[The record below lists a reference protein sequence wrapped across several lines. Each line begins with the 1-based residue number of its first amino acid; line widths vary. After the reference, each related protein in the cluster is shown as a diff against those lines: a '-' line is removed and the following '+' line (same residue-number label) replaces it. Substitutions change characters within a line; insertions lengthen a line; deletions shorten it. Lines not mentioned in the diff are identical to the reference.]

1 MPIVGD
7 SKFSRILPLIIFE
20 RLQGLLQQM
29 QSKIGAEAVLLTADT
44 FTSGAIK
51 PAAPAQKFTVL
62 ISQQFSTLLLA
73 RQLEV
78 AASDDA
84 NLGLYQVEL
93 SFEPEAIA
101 NFLTELISSSENHTL
116 QDTLTKAQACLQ
128 PNQAVIQSEFTLLLI
143 EILAN
148 NLNHDSELI
157 TPTNTVAVCKP
168 FVDEA
173 LHQQVEQ
180 ERLLHQV
187 TTQIRQS
194 LELPVI
200 LKTAVKQVRDF
211 LKVDRLVI
219 YQFDFDYTALPTP
232 NNLDLSLDNT
242 AQLSISQK
250 STNNNFA
257 ESLPQ
262 LAEVGWGCVT
272 YEAKASK
279 TISSVLNLTEGGGLT
294 YVPNCRKKYRKGL
307 TFAIDDIE
315 KAYPHSPC
323 LLEFLRKIQVRAK
336 LVAPLVVKNKLWG
349 LLIAQQCYEPYHWQD
364 SEKIFLKQIAEHLTV
379 AIYQA
384 QLYAQL
390 QQQKNTLE
398 ERVIERT
405 QALRDTLHAAQAANL
420 AKSEFLAAMSHEL
433 RTPLTCVIGM
443 SATLLRWS
451 FGQDGVKSIPIH
463 KQRNYLQTI
472 QESGEHLLEL
482 INDILDL
489 SQVESGKAMLNIS
502 EFSLSKLA
510 RQTLRTLKEK
520 AFHHKVSLELDFQVE
535 PDQDRF
541 FADQRRLRQILFN
554 LLGNALK
561 FTPAGGLVTL
571 RVWREHDL
579 VAFQIQDTGIGIAE
593 EQIPLL
599 FQKFQQLETS
609 YHRTYEGT
617 GLGLA
622 LTKQLVE
629 LHGGRITVESV
640 VAQGSLFTVWL
651 PNNPITT
658 DTEESL
664 KLTVAPSYLSIPNG
678 IIVLVEEQEE
688 TATAICEIL
697 TAGGYQI
704 IWLIDAATAIQ
715 QIALLQPKT
724 VILSW
729 QLAGMDGLEMMQSLR
744 NSPETQN
751 IKVLALTNPNLPGN
765 QEQDLSLIVDA
776 YLFKPI
782 EPIQLLHKVIAIMS
796 D

>member
-7 SKFSRILPLIIFE
+7 SKFSRILPLIILE

-44 FTSGAIK
+44 LKSGVIQQSEQ
-51 PAAPAQKFTVL
+51 APKFTVL
-62 ISQQFSTLLLA
+62 ISQQFSALLLA
-73 RQLEV
+73 RQAE
-78 AASDDA
+78 ATTNDD
-84 NLGLYQVEL
+84 GKSELYQVEL
-93 SFEPEAIA
+93 RFEPEAIA
-101 NFLTELISSSENHTL
+101 NFLTELINSSENHALQNTL
-116 QDTLTKAQACLQ
+116 IKTQACLQ
-128 PNQAVIQSEFTLLLI
+128 PNQAAIQSEFTLLLI
-143 EILAN
+143 EILTD
-148 NLNHDSELI
+148 NLNHDQTTS
-157 TPTNTVAVCKP
+157 NTIAVCQP
-168 FVDEA
+168 FVEEA
-173 LHQQVEQ
+173 IYQQVEQ

-219 YQFDFDYTALPTP
+219 YQFDFDYTALPTS

-242 AQLSISQK
+242 EQLSISK
-250 STNNNFA
+250 KLPSSNLFG
-257 ESLPQ
+257 ESLPP
-262 LAEVGWGCVT
+262 LVEGGWGCVT

-279 TISSVLNLTEGGGLT
+279 SISSVLSLTEGDCLT

-315 KAYPHSPC
+315 KAYAHSPC

-336 LVAPLVVKNKLWG
+336 LVAPLVVKDKLWG
-349 LLIAQQCYEPYHWQD
+349 LLIAQQCFETYHWQD
-364 SEKIFLKQIAEHLTV
+364 SEKVFLKQIAEHLTV

-489 SQVESGKAMLNIS
+489 SQVESGKAMLCIS
-502 EFSLSKLA
+502 EFSLLQLA
-510 RQTLRTLKEK
+510 RQTIRTLKEK
-520 AFHHKVSLELDFQVE
+520 AFRQKVNLDLDFQVE
-535 PDQDRF
+535 QEHDCF
-541 FADQRRLRQILFN
+541 FADQRRVKQILFN

-561 FTPAGGLVTL
+561 FTPKGGLVIL

-579 VAFQIQDTGIGIAE
+579 VVFQIKDTGIGIAN

-599 FQKFQQLETS
+599 FQKFQQLEAS

-629 LHGGRITVESV
+629 LHGGKITVESV
-640 VAQGSLFTVWL
+640 VDQGSLFTVWL
-651 PNNPITT
+651 PNNPTTT
-658 DTEESL
+658 DAI
-664 KLTVAPSYLSIPNG
+664 KLRATPNYISIASG
-678 IIVLVEEQEE
+678 TIVLVEDQEE
-688 TATAICEIL
+688 TATSICEIL

-704 IWLIDAATAIQ
+704 IWLTDAATAVE
-715 QIALLQPKT
+715 QIALLQPKA
-724 VILSW
+724 VILGW
-729 QLAGMDGLEMMQSLR
+729 QLAGMDGLEMMQLLR
-744 NSPETQN
+744 NSPETQRL
-751 IKVLALTNPNLPGN
+751 KVLALINHSLPEN
-765 QEQDLSLIVDA
+765 QEQDLKMAVDD
-776 YLFKPI
+776 YLYKPI
-782 EPIQLLHKVIAIMS
+782 EPLQLLHKVLAIMS

>member
-7 SKFSRILPLIIFE
+7 SKFSRTLPLIIFE

-29 QSKIGAEAVLLTADT
+29 QSKIGAEAVLLTSDT
-44 FTSGAIK
+44 LAVGAIP
-51 PAAPAQKFTVL
+51 PAAQTPKFTVL
-62 ISQQFSTLLLA
+62 ISKQFSALLLG
-73 RQLEV
+73 RQLE
-78 AASDDA
+78 AATGDDA
-84 NLGLYQVEL
+84 NLGLYQIEL
-93 SFEPEAIA
+93 TFEPEAIA
-101 NFLTELISSSENHTL
+101 FFLTKLINPKTSQTVI
-116 QDTLTKAQACLQ
+116 QDALTKAQACLQ
-128 PNQAVIQSEFTLLLI
+128 PNQSGIQSEFTLLLI
-143 EILAN
+143 EVLTKNLSN
-148 NLNHDSELI
+148 NSEAT
-157 TPTNTVAVCKP
+157 TPTDTLSVCQP
-168 FVDEA
+168 FVAEA
-173 LHQQVEQ
+173 LRQQVEQ

-219 YQFDFDYTALPTP
+219 YQFDFDYTAIPIP
-232 NNLDLSLDNT
+232 SNLDLSFNT
-242 AQLSISQK
+242 ELNLPKNSISANLY
-250 STNNNFA
+250 S
-257 ESLPQ
+257 ESLPSST
-262 LAEVGWGCVT
+262 EVGWGCVT
-272 YEAKASK
+272 YEAKSSE
-279 TISSVLNLTEGGGLT
+279 TISSVLNLTEGNGMT
-294 YVPNCRKKYRKGL
+294 HVPNCRKKYRKGL

-315 KAYPHSPC
+315 TAYPNTPC
-323 LLEFLRKIQVRAK
+323 LLEFLRKVGVRAK

-349 LLIAQQCYEPYHWQD
+349 LLIAQQCFDVYHWQD

-384 QLYAQL
+384 QLYSQL

-405 QALRDTLHAAQAANL
+405 QALKDTLHAAQAANR

-463 KQRNYLQTI
+463 KQRSYLQTI

-489 SQVESGKAMLNIS
+489 SQVESGKAILNIS

-535 PDQDRF
+535 QDRDRF
-541 FADQRRLRQILFN
+541 FADQRRVRQILFN

-561 FTPAGGLVTL
+561 FTPADGLVTL
-571 RVWREHDL
+571 RVWREHDSVVL
-579 VAFQIQDTGIGIAE
+579 QIKDTGIGIAD

-629 LHGGRITVESV
+629 LHGGSITVESV
-640 VAQGSLFTVWL
+640 VTQGSLFTVWL
-651 PNNPITT
+651 PNQPITT
-658 DTEESL
+658 EKSL
-664 KLTVAPSYLSIPNG
+664 KATVTPSYISIPNG
-678 IIVLVEEQEE
+678 TIVLVEDQEE
-688 TATAICEIL
+688 TAISICEIL
-697 TAGGYQI
+697 TVGGYQI
-704 IWLIDAATAIQ
+704 IWLTDASTAVA
-715 QIALLQPKT
+715 QIALLQPKA
-724 VILSW
+724 VILGW
-729 QLAGMDGLEMMQSLR
+729 QLPGMDGFEMIKSLR
-744 NSPETQN
+744 NSPETKQ
-751 IKVLALTNPNLPGN
+751 IKVMALTNPSLPEN
-765 QEQDLSLIVDA
+765 QEQNLSRVVDD
-776 YLFKPI
+776 YLYTPI
-782 EPIQLLHKVIAIMS
+782 EPLQLLHKVMAIMS
-796 D
+796 N

>member
-7 SKFSRILPLIIFE
+7 SKFSRILPLLIFE

-44 FTSGAIK
+44 LASGAIQQSDQ
-51 PAAPAQKFTVL
+51 APKFTAL
-62 ISQQFSTLLLA
+62 ISKQFSALLLA
-73 RQLEV
+73 RQTE
-78 AASDDA
+78 ATTSDDA
-84 NLGLYQVEL
+84 KPGLYQVEL
-93 SFEPEAIA
+93 RFEPEAIA
-101 NFLTELISSSENHTL
+101 NFLTELINSSENHI
-116 QDTLTKAQACLQ
+116 QDTLIKAQACLQ
-128 PNQAVIQSEFTLLLI
+128 PNQAAIQSEFTLLLI
-143 EILAN
+143 EILTDN
-148 NLNHDSELI
+148 FNHNSELI
-157 TPTNTVAVCKP
+157 TNSPTVAVCQP

-173 LHQQVEQ
+173 IYQQVEQ

-219 YQFDFDYTALPTP
+219 YQFDFDYTVFPTP
-232 NNLDLSLDNT
+232 KNSDFSLNNTEPLNSQNPISPNT
-242 AQLSISQK
+242 SG
-250 STNNNFA
+250 
-257 ESLPQ
+257 ESLPG
-262 LAEVGWGCVT
+262 LAEIVWGCVT

-279 TISSVLNLTEGGGLT
+279 TISSVLNLTEGDCLN

-315 KAYPHSPC
+315 KAYIHSPC

-336 LVAPLVVKNKLWG
+336 LVAPLVVKNQLWG
-349 LLIAQQCYEPYHWQD
+349 LLIAQQCFETYHWQD
-364 SEKIFLKQIAEHLTV
+364 SEKTFLKQIAEHLTV

-398 ERVIERT
+398 DRVIERT
-405 QALRDTLHAAQAANL
+405 QALRDTLHAAQAANR

-482 INDILDL
+482 IDDILDL
-489 SQVESGKAMLNIS
+489 SQVESGKAVLNIS
-502 EFSLSKLA
+502 EFSLAQLA
-510 RQTLRTLKEK
+510 RQTIRTLKEK
-520 AFHHKVSLELDFQVE
+520 AFRQKVNLELDFQIE
-535 PDQDRF
+535 QEHDCF
-541 FADQRRLRQILFN
+541 FADQRRLKQILFN

-561 FTPAGGLVTL
+561 FTPEGGLVIL

-579 VAFQIQDTGIGIAE
+579 VVFQIKDTGIGIAN

-599 FQKFQQLETS
+599 FQKFQQLEAS

-651 PNNPITT
+651 PNNPTNTNAI
-658 DTEESL
+658 
-664 KLTVAPSYLSIPNG
+664 KIRVAPSDISIASG
-678 IIVLVEEQEE
+678 TIVLVEDQEE
-688 TATAICEIL
+688 TATSICEIL

-704 IWLIDAATAIQ
+704 IWLTDASTAVE
-715 QIALLQPKT
+715 QIALLQPKA
-724 VILSW
+724 VILGW
-729 QLAGMDGLEMMQSLR
+729 QLAGMDGWEMMQFLR
-744 NSPETQN
+744 NSPETQR
-751 IKVLALTNPNLPGN
+751 IKVLALINPSLSEN
-765 QEQDLSLIVDA
+765 QEQDLKMAVDD
-776 YLFKPI
+776 YLYKPI
-782 EPIQLLHKVIAIMS
+782 EPVQLLHKVLAIMS

>member
-7 SKFSRILPLIIFE
+7 SKFSRILPLLIFE

-44 FTSGAIK
+44 LASGAIQQSDQ
-51 PAAPAQKFTVL
+51 APKFTAL
-62 ISQQFSTLLLA
+62 ISKQFSALLLA
-73 RQLEV
+73 RQTE
-78 AASDDA
+78 ATTSDDA
-84 NLGLYQVEL
+84 KPGLYQVEL
-93 SFEPEAIA
+93 RFEPEAIA

-116 QDTLTKAQACLQ
+116 QDTLIKAQACLQ
-128 PNQAVIQSEFTLLLI
+128 PNQAAIQSEFTLLLI
-143 EILAN
+143 EILTDN
-148 NLNHDSELI
+148 NHNSEST
-157 TPTNTVAVCKP
+157 TPSNTLAVCQP

-173 LHQQVEQ
+173 IYQQVEQ

-219 YQFDFDYTALPTP
+219 YQFDFDYTVLPIP
-232 NNLDLSLDNT
+232 KNSDLSLNNT
-242 AQLSISQK
+242 EPLNSQNPISPNT
-250 STNNNFA
+250 SG
-257 ESLPQ
+257 ESLSG
-262 LAEVGWGCVT
+262 LAEIVWGCVT

-279 TISSVLNLTEGGGLT
+279 TISSVLNLTEGDCLN

-315 KAYPHSPC
+315 KAYIHSPC

-336 LVAPLVVKNKLWG
+336 LVAPLVVKNQLWG
-349 LLIAQQCYEPYHWQD
+349 LLIAQQCFETYHWQD
-364 SEKIFLKQIAEHLTV
+364 SEKTFLKQIAEHLTV

-405 QALRDTLHAAQAANL
+405 QALRDTLHAAQSANR

-482 INDILDL
+482 IDDILDL
-489 SQVESGKAMLNIS
+489 SQVESGKAVLNIS
-502 EFSLSKLA
+502 EFSLAQLA
-510 RQTLRTLKEK
+510 RQTIRTLKEK
-520 AFHHKVSLELDFQVE
+520 AFRQKVNLELDFQIE
-535 PDQDRF
+535 QEHDCF
-541 FADQRRLRQILFN
+541 FADQRRLKQILFN

-561 FTPAGGLVTL
+561 FTPEGGLVIL

-579 VAFQIQDTGIGIAE
+579 VVFQIKDTGIGIAN

-599 FQKFQQLETS
+599 FQKFQQLEAS

-651 PNNPITT
+651 PNNPTNTNAIKIRVT
-658 DTEESL
+658 
-664 KLTVAPSYLSIPNG
+664 PSAISIASG
-678 IIVLVEEQEE
+678 TIVLVEDQEE
-688 TATAICEIL
+688 TATSICEIL

-704 IWLIDAATAIQ
+704 IWLTDASTAVE
-715 QIALLQPKT
+715 QIALLQPKA
-724 VILSW
+724 VILGW
-729 QLAGMDGLEMMQSLR
+729 QLAGMDGWEMIQFLR
-744 NSPETQN
+744 NSPETQR
-751 IKVLALTNPNLPGN
+751 IKVLALINPSLSEN
-765 QEQDLSLIVDA
+765 QEQDLKMAVDD
-776 YLFKPI
+776 YLYKPI
-782 EPIQLLHKVIAIMS
+782 EPVQLLHKVLAIMS

>member
-1 MPIVGD
+1 MPIVGN
-7 SKFSRILPLIIFE
+7 SKFSHTLPLKIFE
-20 RLQGLLQQM
+20 RLQELLERM
-29 QSKIGAEAVLLTADT
+29 QSKIGTEAVLLTADT
-44 FTSGAIK
+44 LASGAIK
-51 PAAPAQKFTVL
+51 LEAQAPKFTVL
-62 ISQQFSTLLLA
+62 ISKQFSALLLA
-73 RQLEV
+73 RQ
-78 AASDDA
+78 ADSTAGDDA
-84 NLGLYQVEL
+84 NLRLYQVEL
-93 SFEPEAIA
+93 RFEPEAIA
-101 NFLTELISSSENHTL
+101 FFLTELISTLENQTVIR
-116 QDTLTKAQACLQ
+116 DTLTTAQACLQ
-128 PNQAVIQSEFTLLLI
+128 PNQPLIQSEFTLLLI
-143 EILAN
+143 EILTK
-148 NLNHDSELI
+148 NLSPDSEVTIPTDTI
-157 TPTNTVAVCKP
+157 TVCQPLVA
-168 FVDEA
+168 EA

-219 YQFDFDYTALPTP
+219 YQFDFDYTASPTP
-232 NNLDLSLDNT
+232 NHLDSSLNTELLNLPKT
-242 AQLSISQK
+242 AISK
-250 STNNNFA
+250 NISA
-257 ESLPQ
+257 ESLP
-262 LAEVGWGCVT
+262 LSTEVGWGCVT
-272 YEAKASK
+272 YEAKSSE
-279 TISSVLNLTEGGGLT
+279 TISSVLNLTEGNGLT
-294 YVPNCRKKYRKGL
+294 HVPNCRKKYRKGL

-315 KAYPHSPC
+315 TAYPNSPC
-323 LLEFLRKIQVRAK
+323 LLEFLRKIGVRAK

-349 LLIAQQCYEPYHWQD
+349 LLIAQQCFDTYHWQD

-384 QLYAQL
+384 QLYSQL

-405 QALRDTLHAAQAANL
+405 QALRDTLHAAQAANR

-463 KQRNYLQTI
+463 KQRSYLQTI

-489 SQVESGKAMLNIS
+489 SQVEAGKAILNIT

-520 AFHHKVSLELDFQVE
+520 AFHQKVNLEMDFQVE
-535 PDQDRF
+535 LDGDRF
-541 FADQRRLRQILFN
+541 FADQRRVRQILFN

-561 FTPAGGLVTL
+561 FTPAGGIVTL
-571 RVWREHDL
+571 RVWREHNS
-579 VAFQIQDTGIGIAE
+579 VVFQIKDTGIGIAK

-651 PNNPITT
+651 PNHPTT
-658 DTEESL
+658 TEESI
-664 KLTVAPSYLSIPNG
+664 KATLTPSYLSIPNG
-678 IIVLVEEQEE
+678 IIVLVEDQEE
-688 TATAICEIL
+688 TATSICEIL

-704 IWLIDAATAIQ
+704 IWLIDASTAVA
-715 QIALLQPKT
+715 QIALLQPKA
-724 VILSW
+724 VILGW
-729 QLAGMDGLEMMQSLR
+729 QLAGMDGFEMMQCLR
-744 NSPETQN
+744 NSPETQR
-751 IKVLALTNPNLPGN
+751 IKVLALTNPSLPEN
-765 QEQDLSLIVDA
+765 QEQSLSRVVDD
-776 YLFKPI
+776 YLYKPI
-782 EPIQLLHKVIAIMS
+782 EPLQLLHKVIAMMS

>member
-1 MPIVGD
+1 MIPFRVMPIVGD
-7 SKFSRILPLIIFE
+7 SKFSRILPLLIFE

-29 QSKIGAEAVLLTADT
+29 QSNIGAEAVLLTADILA
-44 FTSGAIK
+44 SEEIQQSDQ
-51 PAAPAQKFTVL
+51 APKFTVL
-62 ISQQFSTLLLA
+62 ISKQFSALLLA
-73 RQLEV
+73 RKPE
-78 AASDDA
+78 ATTGDDGKS
-84 NLGLYQVEL
+84 GLYQVEL
-93 SFEPEAIA
+93 RFEPEAIA
-101 NFLTELISSSENHTL
+101 NFLSDLINSSENPTL
-116 QDTLTKAQACLQ
+116 QDTLIKAQTCLQ
-128 PNQAVIQSEFTLLLI
+128 PNQAAIQSEFTLLLI
-143 EILAN
+143 EILSD
-148 NLNHDSELI
+148 NLNPDSEL
-157 TPTNTVAVCKP
+157 TTNSHTVAVCKP

-173 LHQQVEQ
+173 IYQQVEQ

-219 YQFDFDYTALPTP
+219 YQFDFDYTVLPTP
-232 NNLDLSLDNT
+232 NNPDLS
-242 AQLSISQK
+242 
-250 STNNNFA
+250 NNS
-257 ESLPQ
+257 ESLNSQNPISSKN
-262 LAEVGWGCVT
+262 VGTLPLPEIVWGCVT
-272 YEAKASK
+272 YEAKASE
-279 TISSVLNLTEGGGLT
+279 TISSVLNLTEGDCLN

-315 KAYPHSPC
+315 KAYLHSPC

-336 LVAPLVVKNKLWG
+336 LVAPLVVKNQLWG
-349 LLIAQQCYEPYHWQD
+349 LLIAQQCFEPYHWQD
-364 SEKIFLKQIAEHLTV
+364 SEKTFLKQIAEHLTV

-405 QALRDTLHAAQAANL
+405 QALRDTLHAAQAANR

-482 INDILDL
+482 IDDILDL
-489 SQVESGKAMLNIS
+489 SQVESGKAMLNIG
-502 EFSLSKLA
+502 EFSLSQLA
-510 RQTLRTLKEK
+510 RQTIRTLKEK
-520 AFHHKVSLELDFQVE
+520 AFRQKVNLELDFQIE
-535 PDQDRF
+535 QEHDSF
-541 FADQRRLRQILFN
+541 FADQRRLKQILFN

-561 FTPAGGLVTL
+561 FTPEGGLVVL

-579 VAFQIQDTGIGIAE
+579 VVFQIKDTGIGIAN

-599 FQKFQQLETS
+599 FQKFQQLEAS

-622 LTKQLVE
+622 LTKQLVD

-651 PNNPITT
+651 PNNPTTT
-658 DTEESL
+658 DAIKL
-664 KLTVAPSYLSIPNG
+664 KVTPSYISIASG
-678 IIVLVEEQEE
+678 TIVLVEDQEE
-688 TATAICEIL
+688 TATSICEIL

-704 IWLIDAATAIQ
+704 IWLTDASTAVE
-715 QIALLQPKT
+715 QIALLQPKA
-724 VILSW
+724 VILGW
-729 QLAGMDGLEMMQSLR
+729 QLAGMDGWEMMQFLR
-744 NSPETQN
+744 NSPETQG
-751 IKVLALTNPNLPGN
+751 IKVLALINSSLSEN
-765 QEQDLSLIVDA
+765 QEQDLKMTVDD
-776 YLFKPI
+776 YLYKPI
-782 EPIQLLHKVIAIMS
+782 EPLQLLHKVLAIMS